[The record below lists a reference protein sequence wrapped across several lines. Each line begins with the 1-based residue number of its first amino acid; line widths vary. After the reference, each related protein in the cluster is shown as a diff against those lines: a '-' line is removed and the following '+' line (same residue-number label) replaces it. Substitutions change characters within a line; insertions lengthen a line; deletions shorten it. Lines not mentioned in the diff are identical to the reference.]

1 MDGLTKN
8 VNFTTMEKQGVPLQ
22 HMSVVELLELKHQ
35 IDGYLP
41 ALSLKDVNLEAE
53 LLQQFALVKDLQ
65 TGVLTDDMI
74 PANQKAQVAGQVAST
89 LQQLVKMQTD
99 YYNAE
104 RFKSVEN
111 IMISA
116 LKKLPLDAANEFL
129 KEYENLGQ

>member
-8 VNFTTMEKQGVPLQ
+8 VNFTTMERQGVPLQ
-22 HMSVVELLELKHQ
+22 HMSVVELLDLKHK
-35 IDGYLP
+35 IEGYLP

-53 LLQQFALVKDLQ
+53 LLQQFALVKELQ
-65 TGVLTDDMI
+65 AGAINDDMI